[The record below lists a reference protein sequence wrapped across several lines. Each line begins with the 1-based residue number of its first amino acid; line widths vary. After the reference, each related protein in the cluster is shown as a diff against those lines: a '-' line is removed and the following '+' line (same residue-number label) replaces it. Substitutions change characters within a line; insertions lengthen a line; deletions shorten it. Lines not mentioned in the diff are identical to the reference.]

1 MRAKL
6 KTGAFSHTHMSG
18 RDRLAIPTLKLR
30 EEDLLRAAREA
41 DARALAAE
49 AAAVRS
55 TTRPSAGPEI
65 DVSIEPLEDNL
76 DVEALLG
83 QTSED
88 LPQIGPPSE
97 TSDIRPTWRSEDG
110 PALTSVPY
118 VAVSKED
125 LSWFE
130 LEATSDVVLAMI
142 DGESTVESI
151 VDRLTIPR
159 ESALAILRELGS
171 HGVVAF
177 H

>member
-1 MRAKL
+1 
-6 KTGAFSHTHMSG
+6 MSG

-41 DARALAAE
+41 DARAAAAE
-49 AAAVRS
+49 AAAARS
-55 TTRPSAGPEI
+55 TKRPSAGPEI
-65 DVSIEPLEDNL
+65 DVSIEPLDDNL
-76 DVEALLG
+76 DVDSLLG
-83 QTSED
+83 STSED
-88 LPQIGPPSE
+88 LPALEPRSDH
-97 TSDIRPTWRSEDG
+97 SDIRPTWRSEDG
-110 PALTSVPY
+110 PALSSVPC
-118 VAVSKED
+118 VVVSKED

-142 DGESTVESI
+142 DGEATVASI
-151 VDRLTIPR
+151 LERLTIPR